1 VEAEE
6 QAPQAFPVPLTSL
19 IGRDQE
25 LALGKELLRDSE
37 TRLLT
42 ITGPP
47 GVGKTRL
54 ALELAGECQHEF
66 GDGGVFVALAAV
78 SDTQLLASTIA
89 RAIGIQEAA
98 QVDVL
103 DRLEAWLRNKE
114 LLLLLDNFE
123 QLVDGAPVVAD
134 LVAAAPA
141 LKALVTSRTR
151 LRLVPER
158 EFPLGPL
165 GVPAAR
171 SEFEPSALGR
181 FPATAL
187 FCDRAGA
194 VIPGFAPRDAQARA
208 VADICSRLD
217 GLPLA
222 IELAAARLKVL
233 TPEAMRERLEH
244 RLDVLTGGP
253 RDLPARQRTLRDT
266 IEWSHEL
273 LDEREQRLF
282 RRLAVF
288 VGGCT
293 LEAAEALSAAAG
305 DSGQIL
311 DLIAALVDQSLVR
324 RSPPA
329 GAEARLTM
337 LETIREYGL
346 ERLASSGEEQAV
358 RAAHGDYYLALAES
372 AEPAL
377 MSAESEEWL
386 VRLEREHDN
395 LRAAL
400 RFLLDEPT
408 GGEQALQ
415 LAGALSRFWV
425 QRGHLSEGRRWC
437 DEALACR
444 DAPPAT
450 RAKALLGA
458 ALIAHDQVRFPESI
472 ALFEQTVDVAR
483 SIGDSGGAAAAL
495 AGMAFVIAKQ
505 GDFARAD
512 RIYEQALALAR
523 EAGKPWLVAHVGE
536 RRGTVL
542 WMAGEYESAAPSFE
556 ESLEIFSDLG
566 DRRESAF
573 LRASL
578 GVVGVA
584 CGQLSE
590 GSALIE
596 EALPALRESR
606 SPRYLAQALLY
617 AGEARLARRNL
628 GGARAAYAEVLEL
641 LRPPGFV
648 YGIMMAV
655 SGLARVAAAEGRPGQ
670 SAKMFGAADAMA
682 ERTGGVAPAL
692 MRRAHTQAEAN
703 VRAALDRERFDAALS
718 SGRRLTLDEAMDE
731 AALLAAGPAARGEMT
746 AREIEILRL
755 VADQLTNKDIADRLF
770 VSVRTVHAHLR
781 SIFRKLGVTSRA
793 AAGRRA
799 AELDLL

>member
-1 VEAEE
+1 
-6 QAPQAFPVPLTSL
+6 
-19 IGRDQE
+19 
-25 LALGKELLRDSE
+25 
-37 TRLLT
+37 
-42 ITGPP
+42 
-47 GVGKTRL
+47 
-54 ALELAGECQHEF
+54 
-66 GDGGVFVALAAV
+66 VFVALAPV

-89 RAIGIQEAA
+89 RAIGVQEAA

-103 DRLEAWLRNKE
+103 DRLEVWLRNKE
-114 LLLLLDNFE
+114 LLLVLDNFE
-123 QLVDGAPVVAD
+123 QLVDGSPVVAE

-141 LKALVTSRTR
+141 LKVLVTSRTR
-151 LRLVPER
+151 LRLISER
-158 EFPLGPL
+158 EFPLSPL
-165 GVPAAR
+165 AVPHTG
-171 SEFEPSALGR
+171 SELELSGLVQ

-187 FCDRAGA
+187 FCERAVA
-194 VIPGFAPRDAQARA
+194 VNPGFAPSDADARA

-233 TPEAMRERLEH
+233 TPEAMRARLEH

-266 IEWSHEL
+266 IEWSHDL
-273 LDEREQRLF
+273 LDEHEQRLF
-282 RRLAVF
+282 RRLAAF

-293 LEAAEALSAAAG
+293 LEAAEALSAALG
-305 DSGQIL
+305 DSGQVL

-324 RSPPA
+324 RSSPA
-329 GAEARLTM
+329 GAQARLSM

-358 RAAHGDYYLALAES
+358 RAAHADYYLALAET

-377 MSAESEEWL
+377 MSAESAEWL

-395 LRAAL
+395 LRTAL
-400 RFLLDEPT
+400 RFLLDEPS
-408 GGEQALQ
+408 GGEQALR
-415 LAGALSRFWV
+415 LTGALSRFWV

-437 DEALACR
+437 DEALACG
-444 DAPPAT
+444 DGPPSL
-450 RAKALLGA
+450 RAKTLAGA

-472 ALFEQTVDVAR
+472 ALFKQTVELANAT
-483 SIGDSGGAAAAL
+483 GDGGSAAAAL

-505 GDFARAD
+505 GDFAGAD
-512 RIYEQALALAR
+512 SIYEQALALAR

-536 RRGTVL
+536 RRGTVG
-542 WMAGEYESAAPSFE
+542 WMAGEYEAAALSFE
-556 ESLEIFSDLG
+556 ESLEIFDDLG

-578 GVVGVA
+578 GIVA
-584 CGQLSE
+584 TARGELGE

-596 EALPALRESR
+596 EALPALRDSN

-617 AGEARLARRNL
+617 AGEARLARGDL
-628 GGARAAYAEVLEL
+628 AGARAAYAEVLEL

-655 SGLARVAAAEGRPGQ
+655 SALGRVAAAEGRPGQ
-670 SAKMFGAADAMA
+670 AAKMFGAADAMG
-682 ERTGGVAPAL
+682 ERIGGVAPAL
-692 MRRAHTQAEAN
+692 MRRAHREAEADARK
-703 VRAALDRERFDAALS
+703 VLDQKLFDAAMS

-731 AALLAAGPAARGEMT
+731 AALLAVGHAARGELT
-746 AREIEILRL
+746 AREVEILRL
-755 VADQLTNKDIADRLF
+755 VADELTNKEIADRLF